1 MNDESASHEQPED
14 LDAKWTQAILE
25 LGTELREYALRLTN
39 GDYPLACD
47 LVQTTY
53 KRALRTKNKPPADD
67 KNQLRAWLKRIVKN
81 EFLRHRGKQ
90 NPITEIEEITSHT
103 SEEGQTTIHPSASDI
118 IEALHALKENC
129 EKGRKRLPY
138 VLSSAFDD
146 EILYVLCRLDELTL
160 DIVVLHIFQHKPLK
174 EISDICD
181 IKYDTIKSKY
191 YRFHQ
196 YWWVPIRVI
205 KRLQFTDEYRQ
216 MHRLLHQYWVGMCYT
231 LVEYAH
237 NNCYNDISDRFERAD
252 LIYHLLREVLNRGL
266 RDIFHYDRGRYRTS
280 RVHLQYIL
288 DYLIQLI
295 IHLCGNR

>member
-14 LDAKWTQAILE
+14 PDANWTQAIIE
-25 LGTELREYALRLTN
+25 LGPELKEYALSLTN

-53 KRALRTKNKPPADD
+53 ERALQAKNKPPADD
-67 KNQLRAWLKRIVKN
+67 KNRLRAWLKRIVKN
-81 EFLRHRGKQ
+81 EFLRHLGKQ
-90 NPITEIEEITSHT
+90 NPVTEIEEITPPT

-118 IEALHALKENC
+118 IDALHELKEYC
-129 EKGRKRLPY
+129 KKGRKRLPY

-160 DIVVLHIFQHKPLK
+160 YIVTLHVFQHKPLK
-174 EISDICD
+174 EISDICG
-181 IKYDTIKSKY
+181 KNYDTLKSKY

-196 YWWVPIRVI
+196 YWWVPIYVI
-205 KRLQFTDEYRQ
+205 KHLRSTDEYLR
-216 MHRLLHQYWVGMCYT
+216 MYRILHKEWPPMCYT
-231 LVEYAH
+231 IIEFAH
-237 NNCYNDISDRFERAD
+237 NNCYKDISDRFERAD
-252 LIYHLLREVLNRGL
+252 LIYHLLREVLDRGY
-266 RDIFHYDRGRYRTS
+266 RDIHRFKKSWYRTS
-280 RVHLQYIL
+280 GDLYQYIL